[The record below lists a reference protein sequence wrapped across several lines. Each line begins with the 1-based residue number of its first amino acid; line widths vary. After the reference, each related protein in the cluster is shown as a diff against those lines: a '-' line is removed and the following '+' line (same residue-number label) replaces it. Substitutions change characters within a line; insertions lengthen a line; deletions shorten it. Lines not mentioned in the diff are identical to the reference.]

1 MGGFLLDYGKK
12 SCTHHTKHIWL
23 TSMTR
28 NRDTNTGCAQ
38 QLTNIYI
45 YNMYYIYTKS
55 IIYIHLFSIALS
67 PCGCISCSYPEL
79 RRAIPNM
86 TTRISSHAPP
96 YARSHARLPSR
107 TPSYTR
113 LHAQSCNYLSDI
125 LLIRPHKN
133 KKKHCRGKRSCW
145 TTCKKS
151 LGKGCGAFSGKR
163 RHTRGNGIGGV
174 LKIF

>member
-45 YNMYYIYTKS
+45 KCVYYIYIHHQS

-67 PCGCISCSYPEL
+67 LVVALVVLYPEL
-79 RRAIPNM
+79 RRAFLNM

-96 YARSHARLPSR
+96 YARSHALIPSR
-107 TPSYTR
+107 TPSYAR
-113 LHAQSCNYLSDI
+113 LHAQSCNYLSNI

-133 KKKHCRGKRSCW
+133 KKNHCVEGRGVVGR
-145 TTCKKS
+145 
-151 LGKGCGAFSGKR
+151 LAR
-163 RHTRGNGIGGV
+163 RV
-174 LKIF
+174 